1 LSVEDSVMPFQSRDT
16 KSLEKTDKF
25 ILPVDRETVKTSIET
40 NAEDLLSRMERSV
53 NTITKARPHL
63 SNDKS
68 TNGEISNYK
77 TLLEISA
84 LVNSSLVTDDILQVV
99 MKRAIELMKAERGFL
114 MLLDDS
120 NQLRF
125 RTVYNLCKEELMQED
140 FKFSGSVANK
150 VALTG
155 ESVYTSDAQND
166 ERYSKQK
173 SIAELNLRSIM
184 CVPLKIQ
191 DRTIG
196 VIYLD
201 NSSEA
206 RLFLESDLYLFELFA
221 TQAAIAINNSR
232 LYERILRLKRF
243 NEDVVS
249 NTPVG
254 LVVLNNELK
263 IAVMNSAAEKIFHRS
278 HFADTSLDALL
289 TGNTYDHWQQSCQS
303 VLASGVA
310 ESISRCYIAVGEEER
325 VLSVKFSPMEE
336 VDQNGRGIIIVIED
350 ITEKTILENYVTISE
365 KLIAKGEM
373 AASIGHELN
382 NFLAIISNN
391 AELMQVRLKKGEHE
405 KLDKSASA
413 IIDNIAKIKRFT
425 DNLMDLS
432 QLDQELVTYNINR
445 LIDDLLFSI
454 KTQQRFKSV
463 GFVVRMSTDIP
474 DCEIDV
480 GQIQQVFLNLL
491 YNAADALE
499 NRLGKAEILIT
510 TRAEEGK
517 VVASVRDSGC
527 GVPPENQEKI
537 FEPHFSTKTHGHGLG
552 LSNCKRII
560 ENHSGT
566 ISVES
571 KVGEYTEFKVILPQ
585 KR

>member
-1 LSVEDSVMPFQSRDT
+1 
-16 KSLEKTDKF
+16 
-25 ILPVDRETVKTSIET
+25 LPVDKETVNTSIET

-63 SNDKS
+63 SSDKS
-68 TNGEISNYK
+68 TDGEINNYK

-114 MLLDDS
+114 MLLDDNS
-120 NQLRF
+120 QLQF

-191 DRTIG
+191 DKTIG

-243 NEDVVS
+243 NEDIVS

-263 IAVMNSAAEKIFHRS
+263 IAVMNSAAERIFHRS
-278 HFADTSLDALL
+278 YSPNTSLDALL
-289 TGNTYDHWQQSCQS
+289 TGNTYDRWQQICQN

-310 ESISRCYIAVGEEER
+310 ESISRCYIALGEEER
-325 VLSVKFSPMEE
+325 VLSVKLSPMEE
-336 VDQNGRGIIIVIED
+336 VDQNGRGVIIVIED

-405 KLDKSASA
+405 RLDKSASA
-413 IIDNIAKIKRFT
+413 ILDNIEKIKRFT
-425 DNLMDLS
+425 ANLMDLS
-432 QLDQELVTYNINR
+432 KLDQELVTYNINR
-445 LIDDLLFSI
+445 LVDDLLFSI
-454 KTQQRFKSV
+454 KTQRRFKSV
-463 GFVVRMSTDIP
+463 GFVVRMSPEIP

-510 TRAEEGK
+510 TRVEEDK

>member
-1 LSVEDSVMPFQSRDT
+1 MPFQSRDV

-25 ILPVDRETVKTSIET
+25 ILPVDREAMKPDNEM
-40 NAEDLLSRMERSV
+40 NAEDLMARMDRAV
-53 NTITKARPHL
+53 NTIVEARPHL
-63 SNDKS
+63 KADRPAE
-68 TNGEISNYK
+68 GEISNYK

-99 MKRAIELMKAERGFL
+99 MKRAIEMMKAERGFL
-114 MLLDDS
+114 MLLDEN
-120 NQLRF
+120 NQLQF

-232 LYERILRLKRF
+232 LYEKILRLKRF
-243 NEDVVS
+243 NENVVS

-254 LVVLNNELK
+254 LLVLNGQTK
-263 IAVMNSAAEKIFHRS
+263 IVTMNSAAERVFHRS
-278 HFADTSLDALL
+278 FMPDIRLDSLL
-289 TGNTYDHWQQSCQS
+289 TGNTLDRWQQSCQS
-303 VLASGVA
+303 VISSGIS
-310 ESISRCYIAVGEEER
+310 ESISKCYISVGEEER
-325 VLSVKFSPMEE
+325 VLSVKFSPIEE
-336 VDQNGRGIIIVIED
+336 VDQSGRGVIIVIED

-391 AELMQVRLKKGEHE
+391 AELLQVRLKKGEHD
-405 KLDKSASA
+405 KLDKATAA
-413 IIDNIAKIKRFT
+413 ILDNIEKIKRFT

-432 QLDQELVTYNINR
+432 KLDQELVTYNVNR

-454 KTQQRFKSV
+454 KTQRRFKAV
-463 GFVVRMSTDIP
+463 GFVVRMSPELP
-474 DCEIDV
+474 DCDIDV

-510 TRAEEGK
+510 TRQESGQI
-517 VVASVRDSGC
+517 VATVRDSGC
-527 GVPPENQEKI
+527 GIPPENLQKI

-560 ENHSGT
+560 ENHGGT
-566 ISVES
+566 ITVES
-571 KVGEYTEFKVILPQ
+571 KVGEYTEFKVVLPQ